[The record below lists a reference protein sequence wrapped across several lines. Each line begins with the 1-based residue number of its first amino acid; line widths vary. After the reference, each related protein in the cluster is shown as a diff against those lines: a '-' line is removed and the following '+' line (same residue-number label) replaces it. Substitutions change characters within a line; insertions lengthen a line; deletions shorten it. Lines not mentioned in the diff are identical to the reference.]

1 MDGFPFGPGPPS
13 GPGGG
18 GPYIPTAGERLTE
31 LDSVAA
37 AQSHRLADNQSYP
50 RIEVRSVSQLLE
62 QTKSLRAK
70 TESKTGPS
78 GSQQNAHQSK
88 LFFASANLDI
98 TDLLHTSRLQNL
110 KLPNSIDPPRRIG
123 ETNVDA
129 FLKNERHSALN
140 IAIVKAQKETRQA
153 YHGQHRRKMTYDWER
168 EKNALRE
175 LLGSGVDIAAP
186 AFRPAPSAAAG
197 PFTAARGQPTMNQA
211 EVQFASVVWKW
222 IEATMGE
229 ALYDIVKNF
238 EQASTLMDHM
248 YKDQIAGAWQVV
260 RSMTL
265 IQDPAHTRPTE
276 PFLSMTPA
284 ESKNLWRNPGRVQ
297 APLKQHL
304 VNAKG
309 HLERRYCAGTV
320 AKMYTYKNQAP
331 DGGLFHG
338 GALREG
344 WYKKFV
350 HDLAQRD
357 TMFQDLHIEIPSGRI
372 PVQEEWAWA
381 YMYFCM
387 RAGQIHHAQLV
398 YEQELTWDMDVSEKQ
413 QLGQA
418 LQQYRTFPNN
428 RPEQPPHIP
437 NANTLRDFDKF
448 GGKFKMRVYMLLGL
462 CNVDAK
468 MLGEASPTSTT
479 EDWLWFRLNMV
490 TVRPIDTSQNWLEKG
505 IADLQKELWEGT
517 NEGEGFPPL
526 TFFEALLLTAQFERA
541 INFLRKKQMGVQAVH
556 FAIPLEHIGLLNTDN
571 QMGQA
576 AIPAHVAVLNAGNQA
591 SALGP
596 AGPRIPTPS
605 VNFGHMVQSYV
616 RTFQETYVREAM
628 RYYYLLR
635 NYQKPRGTHLEPV
648 ESGNTRAGDS
658 LFVHCVTEMVM
669 KTEEYTQV
677 LGSYD
682 QNGYKTP
689 ALVDEYEA
697 AWARETKL
705 IGFNKRT
712 IIRAVGYVAEM
723 SGHLYDAIN
732 LYDLADDQ
740 QQVLLLLNQKL
751 SETASN
757 RRSDQNAD
765 FATFRARAIQISQDP
780 RYRDTDAT
788 WHARDLLNSM
798 LKIVEFFNLC
808 QENKPQEA
816 LAKLV
821 ELKTKN
827 YLPVDGHPA
836 TNEDCVLAFDRMP
849 HEVLRNLPDLLL
861 YTMHC
866 LNLRFA
872 QVRANMQQARS
883 LDPQQMMQGQMQ
895 MPQAPTFQPNLLRNL
910 NPLDDGGQS
919 KMLGDLREHARN
931 LVKFAGRINYRM
943 PGDIN
948 AKLIHMEVAMA

>member
-1 MDGFPFGPGPPS
+1 
-13 GPGGG
+13 
-18 GPYIPTAGERLTE
+18 
-31 LDSVAA
+31 
-37 AQSHRLADNQSYP
+37 
-50 RIEVRSVSQLLE
+50 
-62 QTKSLRAK
+62 
-70 TESKTGPS
+70 
-78 GSQQNAHQSK
+78 
-88 LFFASANLDI
+88 
-98 TDLLHTSRLQNL
+98 
-110 KLPNSIDPPRRIG
+110 
-123 ETNVDA
+123 
-129 FLKNERHSALN
+129 
-140 IAIVKAQKETRQA
+140 
-153 YHGQHRRKMTYDWER
+153 
-168 EKNALRE
+168 
-175 LLGSGVDIAAP
+175 
-186 AFRPAPSAAAG
+186 
-197 PFTAARGQPTMNQA
+197 
-211 EVQFASVVWKW
+211 
-222 IEATMGE
+222 
-229 ALYDIVKNF
+229 
-238 EQASTLMDHM
+238 
-248 YKDQIAGAWQVV
+248 
-260 RSMTL
+260 
-265 IQDPAHTRPTE
+265 
-276 PFLSMTPA
+276 
-284 ESKNLWRNPGRVQ
+284 
-297 APLKQHL
+297 
-304 VNAKG
+304 
-309 HLERRYCAGTV
+309 
-320 AKMYTYKNQAP
+320 
-331 DGGLFHG
+331 
-338 GALREG
+338 
-344 WYKKFV
+344 
-350 HDLAQRD
+350 
-357 TMFQDLHIEIPSGRI
+357 
-372 PVQEEWAWA
+372 
-381 YMYFCM
+381 
-387 RAGQIHHAQLV
+387 
-398 YEQELTWDMDVSEKQ
+398 
-413 QLGQA
+413 
-418 LQQYRTFPNN
+418 
-428 RPEQPPHIP
+428 
-437 NANTLRDFDKF
+437 
-448 GGKFKMRVYMLLGL
+448 
-462 CNVDAK
+462 
-468 MLGEASPTSTT
+468 
-479 EDWLWFRLNMV
+479 
-490 TVRPIDTSQNWLEKG
+490 
-505 IADLQKELWEGT
+505 
-517 NEGEGFPPL
+517 
-526 TFFEALLLTAQFERA
+526 
-541 INFLRKKQMGVQAVH
+541 
-556 FAIPLEHIGLLNTDN
+556 
-571 QMGQA
+571 
-576 AIPAHVAVLNAGNQA
+576 
-591 SALGP
+591 
-596 AGPRIPTPS
+596 
-605 VNFGHMVQSYV
+605 
-616 RTFQETYVREAM
+616 M

-635 NYQKPRGTHLEPV
+635 NYQKPRGTQLQPV

-740 QQVLLLLNQKL
+740 EQVLLLLNQKL

-866 LNLRFA
+866 LNLRYA
-872 QVRANMQQARS
+872 QVNPPPPPPAPARLPVSLQSAGKHLGRGVCRLTLLVDAPSRPSCLQARANMQQARS
-883 LDPQQMMQGQMQ
+883 LDPQQMMQGQMQMQ

-943 PGDIN
+943 PGDTN